1 MSNEVFLVVVAAV
14 VVLLIVFALFVIF
27 RAVNAIMAHDEAIDE
42 LFSQLEK
49 QSNTIRRTT
58 EKAEAATEQV
68 KDFTK
73 IVDVQI
79 SAISEKVARLNAR
92 AENGPKNGRCGDN
105 LGGDVARPV
114 KVRTC
119 RAASANKWAL
129 VKTEDGESVAHF
141 NTKFFTSVAN
151 TDIYHLDD
159 VEFVIKAVNDT
170 KRKS

>member
-1 MSNEVFLVVVAAV
+1 MSNEVSLVVVAAV
-14 VVLLIVFALFVIF
+14 VVLIIVFALFVIF

-68 KDFTK
+68 KDFAK
-73 IVDVQI
+73 IVDAQI
-79 SAISEKVARLNAR
+79 SAISEKVVRLNAR
-92 AENGPKNGRCGDN
+92 AGNGPKNGRCGDN
-105 LGGDVARPV
+105 LGDDVINPV

-159 VEFVIKAVNDT
+159 VEFIIKAVNV

>member
-1 MSNEVFLVVVAAV
+1 MSNEVTLVVVAAV

-27 RAVNAIMAHDEAIDE
+27 RAVNAFMAHDEAIDE

-68 KDFTK
+68 KDFAK
-73 IVDVQI
+73 IVDAQI
-79 SAISEKVARLNAR
+79 SAISERVERLNVR

-105 LGGDVARPV
+105 LGGDVTTPV

-159 VEFVIKAVNDT
+159 VEFIIKAVNAN
-170 KRKS
+170 RKS

>member
-1 MSNEVFLVVVAAV
+1 MSNGVALVVAAAV
-14 VVLLIVFALFVIF
+14 FFLLIVFALFVIF
-27 RAVNAIMAHDEAIDE
+27 RAIMAHDEAIDA
-42 LFSQLEK
+42 LFCQLEK
-49 QSNTIRRTT
+49 QSNTIRKTT
-58 EKAEAATEQV
+58 EKAEAATEQL
-68 KDFTK
+68 KDFAK

-79 SAISEKVARLNAR
+79 SAISGKVVRLNAR

-105 LGGDVARPV
+105 LGDDVSNPV

-159 VEFVIKAVNDT
+159 VEFIIKAVNA
-170 KRKS
+170 KRRS